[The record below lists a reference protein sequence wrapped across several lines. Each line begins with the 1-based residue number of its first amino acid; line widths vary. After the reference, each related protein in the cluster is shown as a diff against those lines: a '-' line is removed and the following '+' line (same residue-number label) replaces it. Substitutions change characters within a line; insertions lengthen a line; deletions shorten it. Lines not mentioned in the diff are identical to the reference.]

1 MTICFAEHSD
11 KNEVMTIWSYC
22 FSDPKEYTDYYF
34 KSRYKSENTILAKDS
49 GCVASALQLNPYSIS
64 LGGKWYDTS
73 YIVGVST
80 LPQYRGLGIVRK
92 LFAFAFNELL
102 KRDELVS
109 VLMPIDYSIYRKF
122 GYEAVC
128 EQYLYELDID
138 MLSGFKPVRRFRMA
152 GRTKKELIEL
162 SDIYAGF
169 TNGKNLFTLRDASY
183 YEMLLD
189 EVSLDKGGIVLSDD
203 GSGPDGYMVYAIE
216 GDSMMIREIVYNNID
231 ALKSMLGYA
240 YSHKTQVSKV
250 IVQTF
255 KDDYIYRLLPNIRNI
270 KLSLKPF
277 LMGRVINL
285 KGYLESIHSEKPFV
299 TFVLEVRDEMLP
311 VNSGRFKVS
320 QAPDGSVSIED
331 ADSVEAADASMDI
344 KALSQ
349 LAFGYISPQE
359 LCFMNKIKCSD
370 ISTLDSLSCIFSVGT
385 NYFNEYV

>member
-1 MTICFAEHSD
+1 MKICFAEPSD
-11 KNEVMTIWSYC
+11 KNEVMAIWSYC

-34 KSRYKSENTILAKDS
+34 KFRYKAENTVVARNS
-49 GCVASALQLNPYSIS
+49 GNVASALQLNPYSIS
-64 LGGKWYDTS
+64 LGGKLYDTS

-92 LFAFAFNELL
+92 LFSFAFNELF
-102 KRDELVS
+102 KRGELVS

-152 GRTKKELIEL
+152 GRTKEELIEL

-183 YEMLLD
+183 YKTLLD
-189 EVSLDKGGIVLSDD
+189 EASLDKGGIVLTD
-203 GSGPDGYMVYAIE
+203 GDSGPDGYMVYTIE

-250 IVQTF
+250 IVQTY

-285 KGYLESIHSEKPFV
+285 KGYLESIHSQKPFV
-299 TFVLEVRDEMLP
+299 SFVLEVRDEMLP

-320 QAPDGSVSIED
+320 QAPDGSVCIED
-331 ADSVEAADASMDI
+331 ADSGEAADAIMDI
-344 KALSQ
+344 RALSQ

-370 ISTLDSLSCIFSVGT
+370 VRTLDSLSCIFSVGV

>member
-1 MTICFAEHSD
+1 MRICFAEPSD
-11 KNEVMTIWSYC
+11 KNEVMAIWNYC
-22 FSDPKEYTDYYF
+22 FGDPKEYTDYYF
-34 KSRYKSENTILAKDS
+34 KSRYKPENTVVAKDS
-49 GCVASALQLNPYSIS
+49 DGIASALQLNPHRIS
-64 LGGKWYDTS
+64 LGGKLYDTS

-80 LPQYRGLGIVRK
+80 LPQYRGLGIVRN
-92 LFAFAFNELL
+92 LFAFAFNELF
-102 KRDELVS
+102 KRGELVS

-138 MLSGFKPVRRFRMA
+138 MLSGFKPVRRFRLA
-152 GRTKKELIEL
+152 GRSETEFVEL
-162 SDIYAGF
+162 SDIYASF
-169 TNGKNLFTLRDASY
+169 TSGKNLFTLRDASY
-183 YEMLLD
+183 YKELHD
-189 EVSLDKGGIVLSDD
+189 EVSLDKGGIVLADG
-203 GSGPDGYMVYAIE
+203 GSGPDGYMVYTIE
-216 GDSMMIREIVYNNID
+216 GDSMMIREIAYNNID

-285 KGYLESIHSEKPFV
+285 KGYLKSIHSDKPFA
-299 TFVLEVRDEMLP
+299 TFVLEVQDEMLP

-320 QAPDGSVSIED
+320 HVPDGSIRIED
-331 ADSVEAADASMDI
+331 ADPTEAADASMDI
-344 KALSQ
+344 TALSQ
-349 LAFGYISPQE
+349 LAFGHIDPQE
-359 LCFMNKIKCSD
+359 LCFMNKIKCAD
-370 ISTLDSLSCIFSVGT
+370 RRTLDSLSCIFSVGI